1 MYRAQRIALIIP
13 ALNEEQAIGG
23 VIGSLPDWLD
33 EIVVV
38 DNGSTDRTAAIA
50 ADYGVAVVHE
60 PRRGYGA
67 ACLAGL
73 TQLAS
78 GHRPDIV
85 VFMDADRSDD
95 PSDLPALLEPI
106 ALGSADLIIGSR
118 VLGNADP
125 GSLTLPQRFG
135 NALATGLL
143 NRLWDV
149 QCTDLGPFRA
159 IRFDH
164 LARLRMDDLGYGWT
178 VQMQAR
184 AAAAGYRIAEVPV
197 SYRRRIGKSKIS
209 GTVRGIVGAGT
220 KILSTIARERLL
232 GATCGI
238 EHNRIIVFS
247 RLPQPGNTKTRM
259 IPALGPEGAA
269 DLQRQMT
276 RRTLATVDRAA
287 DLIECESE
295 VRYTGGT
302 SEQMAEVFGPSR
314 CYVPQ
319 GEGDLG
325 ERLRRAFADALTNG
339 MHRAVCIG
347 SDCPSISHDLLSEA
361 LRRLADHDLV
371 IGPATDGGYYL
382 VGMNQPHPDLFV
394 GIDWGTG
401 SVLAQTL
408 GRAQSLGLLV
418 HQLAE
423 LSDVDEPA
431 DLEHWHRVN
440 SDGDAEPKPWLS
452 VIIPTLNE
460 ASSIVGAIRSVQ
472 QCPGVEIIVADGGS
486 TDATGQLASDHS
498 AQFIQCEP
506 GRGRQLACGADQAN
520 GDVLLFLHAD
530 TRLPFGYASEI
541 RRTLSKPN
549 CIAGAFRMAF
559 DQVSTTLR
567 LVEWGTDLRSSW
579 RQLPYGDQAIYLRR
593 STYQHLG
600 GFRPLDAM
608 EDFDLVWRL
617 RRLGTVHVSRLPA
630 VTSARKYTTHGP
642 WRTVLLHQWMIWSWL
657 IHKGAT
663 PKSRHPTVLS
673 MDLPPAEMRSHRCSA
688 GVDTMARR
696 YCDRA

>member
-13 ALNEEQAIGG
+13 ALNEEQAVGG

-50 ADYGVAVVHE
+50 ADHGATVVHE
-60 PRRGYGA
+60 SRRGYGA

-73 TQLAS
+73 THLAS
-78 GHRPDIV
+78 GDRPDIV
-85 VFMDADRSDD
+85 AFMDADRSDD
-95 PSDLPALLEPI
+95 PSDLPAVLEPI
-106 ALGSADLIIGSR
+106 VCGSADLVIGSR
-118 VLGNADP
+118 SLGKADP

-143 NRLWDV
+143 RWLWGV
-149 QCTDLGPFRA
+149 KCTDLGPFRA
-159 IRFDH
+159 IRFGH
-164 LARLRMDDLGYGWT
+164 LTRLQMDDLGYGWT

-184 AAAAGYRIAEVPV
+184 AAAAGYRVTEVPV
-197 SYRRRIGKSKIS
+197 SYHRRIGKSKIS
-209 GTVRGIVGAGT
+209 GTVRGVVGAGT
-220 KILSTIARERLL
+220 KILSTIARERLRRP
-232 GATCGI
+232 ARGI
-238 EHNRIIVFS
+238 EHNRIIICS

-259 IPALGPEGAA
+259 IPALGPDGAA

-276 RRTLATVDRAA
+276 RCTLATVDRTA
-287 DLIECESE
+287 DLIDCESE
-295 VRYTGGT
+295 VRHTGGT
-302 SEQMAEVFGPSR
+302 SEQMTEVFGSGR
-314 CYVPQ
+314 CYIPQ

-325 ERLRRAFADALTNG
+325 ERLHRAFADAFTDG

-347 SDCPSISHDLLSEA
+347 SDCPSLSHDLLSEA
-361 LRRLADHDLV
+361 LRRLDDHDLV

-382 VGMNQPHPDLFV
+382 IAMNQAHPDLFV

-408 GRAQSLGLLV
+408 ARAKALGLRVL
-418 HQLAE
+418 QLAE

-431 DLEHWHRVN
+431 DLEHWQQVN
-440 SDGDAEPKPWLS
+440 SGGDAQPKPWLS

-460 ASSIVGAIRSVQ
+460 ASSIAGAIRSAR
-472 QCPGVEIIVADGGS
+472 QCPGVQIIVADGGS
-486 TDATGQLASDHS
+486 TDGTVQLARDHG
-498 AQFIQCEP
+498 ARLIQCEP

-530 TRLPFGYASEI
+530 THLPFGYASEI

-549 CIAGAFRMAF
+549 AVAGAFRMAF
-559 DQVSTTLR
+559 DHVSTPLR
-567 LVEWGTDLRSSW
+567 LVEWGTDLRSIW

-593 STYQHLG
+593 STYEHLG

-617 RRLGTVHVSRLPA
+617 GRFGTVHVSSLPA

-657 IHKGAT
+657 WRNRRRPEHGSTSRPVT
-663 PKSRHPTVLS
+663 PTPT
-673 MDLPPAEMRSHRCSA
+673 
-688 GVDTMARR
+688 GVHE
-696 YCDRA
+696 

>member
-1 MYRAQRIALIIP
+1 MTLADDHHLWDLLTTLDVAVVMP
-13 ALNEEQAIGG
+13 ALNEAQAIGH
-23 VIGSLPDWLD
+23 VLD
-33 EIVVV
+33 AIPNWVRRIVVA
-38 DNGSTDRTAAIA
+38 DNGSTDNTAE
-50 ADYGVAVVHE
+50 VARGRGAVVVHE

-67 ACLAGL
+67 ACLRGLAALAELPAGSPFPG
-73 TQLAS
+73 A
-78 GHRPDIV
+78 PDVV
-85 VFMDADRSDD
+85 VFLDADCSDD
-95 PSDLPALLEPI
+95 ASEMDRILAPI
-106 ALGSADLIIGSR
+106 AAGDADLVIGSR
-118 VLGNADP
+118 VLGKADP
-125 GSLTLPQRFG
+125 GSLSPPQRFG
-135 NALATGLL
+135 NALATTLL
-143 NRLWDV
+143 RRLWGV
-149 QCTDLGPFRA
+149 RCTDLGPFRA
-159 IRFDH
+159 IRFEH
-164 LARLRMDDLGYGWT
+164 LVRLRMDDLGYGWT

-184 AAAAGYRIAEVPV
+184 AASAGYRMTEVPV

-209 GTVRGIVGAGT
+209 GTVRGVVGAGT
-220 KILSTIARERLL
+220 KILSTIARERLRRP
-232 GATCGI
+232 TRGI

-259 IPALGPEGAA
+259 IPALGPDGAA

-276 RRTLATVDRAA
+276 RRTLATVDRTAA
-287 DLIECESE
+287 LIECESE
-295 VRYTGGT
+295 VRHTGGT
-302 SEQMAEVFGPSR
+302 SEQMADVFGASR
-314 CYVPQ
+314 SYVPQ

-325 ERLRRAFADALTNG
+325 ERLRRAFADAFTTG

-347 SDCPSISHDLLSEA
+347 SDCPSISHHLLSQA

-382 VGMNQPHPDLFV
+382 IGMNQSHPDLFV
-394 GIDWGTG
+394 GIDWGTQ

-408 GRAQSLGLLV
+408 ARAESLGLRV

-431 DLEHWHRVN
+431 DLEHWHQVN
-440 SDGDAEPKPWLS
+440 SGGDGEPKPWLS

-460 ASSIVGAIRSVQ
+460 ASSIAGAIRSAR
-472 QCPGVEIIVADGGS
+472 QCPGVQIIVADGGS
-486 TDATGQLASDHS
+486 ADATLQLARDHG
-498 AQFIQCEP
+498 AKIVQGQP
-506 GRGRQLACGADQAN
+506 GRGRQLAAGAEQAT

-530 TRLPFGYASEI
+530 TRLPFGYAGEI

-549 CIAGAFRMAF
+549 AVAGAFSMAF
-559 DQVSTTLR
+559 DQVSTPLR
-567 LVEWGTDLRSSW
+567 LVEWGADLRSSW
-579 RQLPYGDQAIYLRR
+579 RQLPYGDQAIFLRR

-657 IHKGAT
+657 WRSGRKPVGAADD
-663 PKSRHPTVLS
+663 PSRSSVPS
-673 MDLPPAEMRSHRCSA
+673 SA
-688 GVDTMARR
+688 HG
-696 YCDRA
+696 

>member
-1 MYRAQRIALIIP
+1 MHRAQRIALVIP
-13 ALNEEQAIGG
+13 ALNEAQAIGG
-23 VIGSLPDWLD
+23 VIASLPDWLD

-38 DNGSTDRTAAIA
+38 DNGSTDRTATIA
-50 ADYGVAVVHE
+50 ADHGAAVVHE

-73 TQLAS
+73 THLAS
-78 GHRPDIV
+78 GHRPHIV
-85 VFMDADRSDD
+85 AFMDADRSDD
-95 PSDLPALLEPI
+95 PGDLPALLEPI
-106 ALGSADLIIGSR
+106 VAGSADMVIGSR
-118 VLGNADP
+118 ALGHADP

-143 NRLWDV
+143 RRLWGV
-149 QCTDLGPFRA
+149 RYTDLGPFRA

-164 LARLRMDDLGYGWT
+164 LARLQMDDLGYGWT

-184 AAAAGYRIAEVPV
+184 AAAAGYRMTEVPV

-209 GTVRGIVGAGT
+209 GTVRGVVGAGT

-232 GATCGI
+232 RPLRGT

-287 DLIECESE
+287 ASIECESE
-295 VRYTGGT
+295 IRHTGGT
-302 SEQMAEVFGPSR
+302 SEQMAEVFGSSR
-314 CYVPQ
+314 PYIPQ

-325 ERLRRAFADALTNG
+325 QRLQRAFTDAFTNG

-347 SDCPSISHDLLSEA
+347 SDCPSISHDLLGEA

-382 VGMNQPHPDLFV
+382 IGMNQPHPDLFV
-394 GIDWGTG
+394 GIDWGTQ

-408 GRAQSLGLLV
+408 ARAESLGLRV
-418 HQLAE
+418 YPLAE
-423 LSDVDEPA
+423 LPDVDEPA
-431 DLEHWHRVN
+431 DLEHWQQI
-440 SDGDAEPKPWLS
+440 SAGGDAEPKPWLS

-460 ASSIVGAIRSVQ
+460 ETSIVGAIRSAR
-472 QCPGVEIIVADGGS
+472 QCPGVQIIVADGGS
-486 TDATGQLASDHS
+486 TDATLQQARDHG
-498 AQFIQCEP
+498 ARIIQGEP
-506 GRGRQLACGADQAN
+506 GRGRQLACGADQAK

-541 RRTLSKPN
+541 HRTLSQPN
-549 CIAGAFRMAF
+549 AVAGAFRMAF
-559 DQVSTTLR
+559 DQVNTPLR
-567 LVEWGTDLRSSW
+567 LVEWGTALRSKW
-579 RQLPYGDQAIYLRR
+579 RQMPYGDQAIYLRQ
-593 STYQHLG
+593 STYQRLG
-600 GFRPLDAM
+600 GFRPLVAM

-617 RRLGTVHVSRLPA
+617 RRLGRVRVSRLSA

-657 IHKGAT
+657 WRSSRRPTGAADE
-663 PKSRHPTVLS
+663 PVGAPV
-673 MDLPPAEMRSHRCSA
+673 PSA
-688 GVDTMARR
+688 TRR
-696 YCDRA
+696 

>member
-13 ALNEEQAIGG
+13 ALNEEPAIAG

-50 ADYGVAVVHE
+50 ADHGATVVHE

-73 TQLAS
+73 AHLAS
-78 GHRPDIV
+78 SHRPDLV
-85 VFMDADRSDD
+85 AFMDADRSDD
-95 PSDLPALLEPI
+95 PGDLPAVLEPI
-106 ALGSADLIIGSR
+106 VSGSADLVIGSR
-118 VLGNADP
+118 VLGKADP

-135 NALATGLL
+135 NALATALL
-143 NRLWDV
+143 RRLWGV

-178 VQMQAR
+178 AQMQAR
-184 AAAAGYRIAEVPV
+184 AAAAGYRMTEVPV

-209 GTVRGIVGAGT
+209 GTVRGVVGAGT
-220 KILSTIARERLL
+220 KILSTIAHERLL
-232 GATCGI
+232 RPLHGI
-238 EHNRIIVFS
+238 EHSRIIVFS

-269 DLQRQMT
+269 DLQCQMT
-276 RRTLATVDRAA
+276 RRTLATVDGTALLV
-287 DLIECESE
+287 DCESE
-295 VRYTGGT
+295 IRHTGGT
-302 SEQMAEVFGPSR
+302 SEQMADVFGSGR

-325 ERLRRAFADALTNG
+325 ERLHRAFADAFTNG

-382 VGMNQPHPDLFV
+382 IGMNQPHPDLFV
-394 GIDWGTG
+394 GIDWGTE
-401 SVLAQTL
+401 SVLVQTL
-408 GRAQSLGLLV
+408 ARAESLGLRV
-418 HQLAE
+418 HRLAE

-431 DLEHWHRVN
+431 DLEHWHQVN
-440 SDGDAEPKPWLS
+440 SGGDAEPKPWLS

-460 ASSIVGAIRSVQ
+460 ASSIVGAIRSAR
-472 QCPGVEIIVADGGS
+472 QCPGIEIIVADGGS
-486 TDATGQLASDHS
+486 TDATLQLARDQG
-498 AQFIQCEP
+498 ARIVQGEP

-520 GDVLLFLHAD
+520 GEVLLFLHAD
-530 TRLPFGYASEI
+530 TRLPFRYASEI
-541 RRTLSKPN
+541 RRTLSQPN

-559 DQVSTTLR
+559 DHVSTPLGF
-567 LVEWGTDLRSSW
+567 VEWGTDLRSSW
-579 RQLPYGDQAIYLRR
+579 RQLPYGDQAIYLCR
-593 STYQHLG
+593 SAYQHLV

-657 IHKGAT
+657 WWNRRRHEHGSTSQAVT
-663 PKSRHPTVLS
+663 PTPT
-673 MDLPPAEMRSHRCSA
+673 
-688 GVDTMARR
+688 GVYD
-696 YCDRA
+696 

>member
-1 MYRAQRIALIIP
+1 MYRAQRIALIMP
-13 ALNEEQAIGG
+13 ALNEEQAIAG

-50 ADYGVAVVHE
+50 ADHGVTVVHE
-60 PRRGYGA
+60 SRRGYGA

-73 TQLAS
+73 THLAS
-78 GHRPDIV
+78 GHRPHIV
-85 VFMDADRSDD
+85 AFMDADHSDD
-95 PSDLPALLEPI
+95 PSELPDLLEPI
-106 ALGSADLIIGSR
+106 ISGPADLVIGSR
-118 VLGNADP
+118 VLGKADP

-143 NRLWDV
+143 RRLWGV

-164 LARLRMDDLGYGWT
+164 LARLHMDDLGYGWT

-209 GTVRGIVGAGT
+209 GTVRGVIGAGT

-232 GATCGI
+232 RPSHGT
-238 EHNRIIVFS
+238 ERNRIIVLS

-287 DLIECESE
+287 GSIECESE
-295 VRYTGGT
+295 VRHTGGT
-302 SEQMAEVFGPSR
+302 SEQMAEVFGANR
-314 CYVPQ
+314 RYIGQ

-325 ERLRRAFADALTNG
+325 ERLQRAFADAFTVG

-347 SDCPSISHDLLSEA
+347 SDCPSLSHDLLGEA

-382 VGMNQPHPDLFV
+382 IGMNQPRPDLFNGV
-394 GIDWGTG
+394 EWGTET
-401 SVLAQTL
+401 VLAQTL
-408 GRAQSLGLLV
+408 ARAESLGLRV

-423 LSDVDEPA
+423 LPDVDEPT
-431 DLEHWHRVN
+431 DLEHWQQV
-440 SDGDAEPKPWLS
+440 SAGGDATPTPWLS

-460 ASSIVGAIRSVQ
+460 ESSIVGAIRSAQ

-486 TDATGQLASDHS
+486 TDATLQLARDHG
-498 AQFIQCEP
+498 AEIFQCEP
-506 GRGRQLACGADQAN
+506 GRGRQLACGADEAK

-530 TRLPFGYASEI
+530 TRLPFGYANEI
-541 RRTLSKPN
+541 RRRLNQPDTV
-549 CIAGAFRMAF
+549 AGAFRMAF
-559 DQVSTTLR
+559 DHVSTPLR
-567 LVEWGTDLRSSW
+567 LVEWGTDLRSTW
-579 RQLPYGDQAIYLRR
+579 RQLPYGDQAIYLHAETYRR
-593 STYQHLG
+593 LG

-617 RRLGTVHVSRLPA
+617 RRYGRVRVSRLPA
-630 VTSARKYTTHGP
+630 ITSARKYTTHGP

-657 IHKGAT
+657 WWNRRQREHDSSSRSARPT
-663 PKSRHPTVLS
+663 PT
-673 MDLPPAEMRSHRCSA
+673 
-688 GVDTMARR
+688 GVYD
-696 YCDRA
+696 

>member
-1 MYRAQRIALIIP
+1 VYRAQRIALIIP

-23 VIGSLPDWLD
+23 VIASLPDWLD
-33 EIVVV
+33 EVVVV
-38 DNGSTDRTAAIA
+38 DNGSTDQTAAIA
-50 ADYGVAVVHE
+50 ADHGATVVHE

-73 TQLAS
+73 THLAF

-85 VFMDADRSDD
+85 AFMDADRSDD
-95 PSDLPALLEPI
+95 PADLPALLEPI
-106 ALGSADLIIGSR
+106 VSGSADMVIGSR
-118 VLGNADP
+118 VLGKADP

-143 NRLWDV
+143 RRLWGV

-184 AAAAGYRIAEVPV
+184 AAAAGYRVAEVPAT
-197 SYRRRIGKSKIS
+197 YRRRIGKSKIS
-209 GTVRGIVGAGT
+209 GTVRGVVGAGT

-232 GATCGI
+232 RPLHGI
-238 EHNRIIVFS
+238 ERNRIIVFS

-259 IPALGPEGAA
+259 IPALGREGAA

-276 RRTLATVDRAA
+276 RRTLATVDRTAS
-287 DLIECESE
+287 LIGCESE
-295 VRYTGGT
+295 VRHVGGT
-302 SEQMAEVFGPSR
+302 SEQMADVFGSSR
-314 CYVPQ
+314 RYVSQ
-319 GEGDLG
+319 GESDLG
-325 ERLRRAFADALTNG
+325 EKLQRAFSDAFTDG
-339 MHRAVCIG
+339 IRGVICVG

-382 VGMNQPHPDLFV
+382 IGMNQPQPDLFV
-394 GIDWGTG
+394 GIDWGTER
-401 SVLAQTL
+401 VLAQTL
-408 GRAQSLGLLV
+408 ARAESLGLRV

-423 LSDVDEPA
+423 LSDVDEPC
-431 DLEHWHRVN
+431 DLEHWHQVGAG
-440 SDGDAEPKPWLS
+440 GDAESRPWLS

-460 ASSIVGAIRSVQ
+460 ESSIVDAIRSAR

-486 TDATGQLASDHS
+486 TDATRQLARDHG
-498 AQFIQCEP
+498 AKVIQCEL
-506 GRGRQLACGADQAN
+506 GRGRQLACGADEAN

-530 TRLPFGYASEI
+530 TRLPFGYASEL

-559 DQVSTTLR
+559 DRVNTSLC
-567 LVEWGTDLRSSW
+567 LVEWGTDLRSTW
-579 RQLPYGDQAIYLRR
+579 RQMPYGDQAIYLRR
-593 STYQHLG
+593 STYRRLG

-630 VTSARKYTTHGP
+630 VTSARKYMTRGP
-642 WRTVLLHQWMIWSWL
+642 WRTVLQHQWMIWSWL
-657 IHKGAT
+657 WWNRRRRERNSASRSVPPT
-663 PKSRHPTVLS
+663 PT
-673 MDLPPAEMRSHRCSA
+673 
-688 GVDTMARR
+688 GVYD
-696 YCDRA
+696 

>member
-1 MYRAQRIALIIP
+1 VYRAQRIALIIP
-13 ALNEEQAIGG
+13 ALNEEQAIAG
-23 VIGSLPDWLD
+23 VIASLPGWLD
-33 EIVVV
+33 EVVVV

-50 ADYGVAVVHE
+50 ADHGATVVHE
-60 PRRGYGA
+60 SRRGYGA

-73 TQLAS
+73 SHLAS

-85 VFMDADRSDD
+85 AFMDADRSDD
-95 PSDLPALLEPI
+95 PSDLPAVLEPI
-106 ALGSADLIIGSR
+106 VCGSADLVIGSR
-118 VLGNADP
+118 VLGKADP

-143 NRLWDV
+143 RRLWGV
-149 QCTDLGPFRA
+149 RCTDLGPFRA
-159 IRFDH
+159 IRFGH

-184 AAAAGYRIAEVPV
+184 AAAAGYRAAEVPV

-209 GTVRGIVGAGT
+209 GTVRGVVGAGT
-220 KILSTIARERLL
+220 KILSTIARERLRRP
-232 GATCGI
+232 TRGI

-259 IPALGPEGAA
+259 IPALGPDGAA

-276 RRTLATVDRAA
+276 RCTLATVDRTA
-287 DLIECESE
+287 DLIDCESE
-295 VRYTGGT
+295 VRHTGGT
-302 SEQMAEVFGPSR
+302 SEQMAEVFGSGR
-314 CYVPQ
+314 RYIPQ

-325 ERLRRAFADALTNG
+325 ERLHRALAEAFTNG
-339 MHRAVCIG
+339 MQQAVCIG
-347 SDCPSISHDLLSEA
+347 SDCPSISHDLLSDA
-361 LRRLADHDLV
+361 LRRLAVHDLV

-382 VGMNQPHPDLFV
+382 IGMNQSHTDLFV

-408 GRAQSLGLLV
+408 ARAESLGLRV
-418 HQLAE
+418 HRLAE

-431 DLEHWHRVN
+431 DLEHWQQVN
-440 SDGDAEPKPWLS
+440 SGGEAEPKPWLG

-460 ASSIVGAIRSVQ
+460 ASSIVGAIRSAR
-472 QCPGVEIIVADGGS
+472 QCPGVEIIIADGGS
-486 TDATGQLASDHS
+486 TDATPQLARDHG
-498 AQFIQCEP
+498 ARLIQCEP

-530 TRLPFGYASEI
+530 TRLPFGYVREI
-541 RRTLSKPN
+541 RRTLSKPHAV
-549 CIAGAFRMAF
+549 AGAFRMAF
-559 DQVSTTLR
+559 DHVSTPLR
-567 LVEWGTDLRSSW
+567 LVEWGTNLRSTW

-593 STYQHLG
+593 NTYEHLG

-617 RRLGTVHVSRLPA
+617 RRLGTVHISRLPA

-642 WRTVLLHQWMIWSWL
+642 WRTVLLHQWMIGSWFWWNRRRER
-657 IHKGAT
+657 GPTSRSVT
-663 PKSRHPTVLS
+663 PTPT
-673 MDLPPAEMRSHRCSA
+673 
-688 GVDTMARR
+688 GVYD
-696 YCDRA
+696 